1 MLVIWRPRDQP
12 APPPTQRRRAVL
24 SHTVGL
30 KETLVDV
37 DVTSSLVSPPSI
49 FDFILFFSEVESHQ
63 KAIRPSA
70 GKQFAGKQFAG
81 ARLVGPVWLQ
91 QQPQQQKDLN
101 RITTLFFVFSIST
114 CRESELTSERHK
126 NTSVF
131 SKK

>member
-12 APPPTQRRRAVL
+12 APPPPQRGRAVL

-30 KETLVDV
+30 KETHRLIKKPSDRLLVNSLLV
-37 DVTSSLVSPPSI
+37 NSLLALGWLVTNVC
-49 FDFILFFSEVESHQ
+49 
-63 KAIRPSA
+63 
-70 GKQFAGKQFAG
+70 
-81 ARLVGPVWLQ
+81 PVWLQ

>member
-12 APPPTQRRRAVL
+12 APPPPQRHGAVL

-37 DVTSSLVSPPSI
+37 DMTSSLVSPPSI
-49 FDFILFFSEVESHQ
+49 FDFLLFFSEVESHQ

-81 ARLVGPVWLQ
+81 ARLVGY
-91 QQPQQQKDLN
+91 
-101 RITTLFFVFSIST
+101 
-114 CRESELTSERHK
+114 
-126 NTSVF
+126 
-131 SKK
+131 